1 MSSDVLAV
9 GGRGN
14 AKPSTASIDELCIN
28 TIRTLAMDAVQKA
41 KSGHPGT
48 PMALAPVAYALWQNV
63 LRYDPQHPVW
73 PNRDRFVLSNGHAS
87 MLLYALIHL
96 AGIRDDRDGRS
107 APAVSLDDIKQFR
120 QLGSRCP
127 GHPEYRHTVGVET
140 TTGPLGQGCGN
151 SVGMAMAQRFLA
163 IQFNRPDATL
173 FDYDIYTFCS
183 DGDMM
188 EGISGEAASL
198 AGHLRLSNLCWVYDN
213 NQITIDGNTGIAF
226 TEDVATRFR
235 GYGFAVIHVGDA
247 NDLTALGQAFA
258 AFRRTNDRP
267 TLIIV
272 DSHIAY
278 GAPHKQDT
286 SAAHGEPLGEEE
298 VQLTKRAYGWP
309 SDATFLV
316 PDGVYEHFRAG
327 LGDRGRQLHDGW
339 AKTLATY
346 RQLYPE
352 LAGRLDQLWSG
363 DAPPGF
369 DAELPV
375 FPADPKGMASREA
388 AGKVLDSIS
397 PRLPSLVGG
406 SADLVAS
413 TKAKV
418 AGGGDMSATQPGG
431 RNIHFGVREHSMA
444 AELSGLALSG
454 LRPFGAT
461 FLIFSDYM
469 KPSIRLAAMMQLPV
483 IYVFTHDS
491 IGLGEDGPTHQP
503 IEQLAGLRAI
513 PGLITLRPADAN
525 ETVEAWRLVMALRDE
540 PACLVLSRQALPTL
554 DRTRFGP
561 AAGLVRGAY
570 VLADAD
576 GGTPDVILIG
586 TGSEVSLCVEAQAA
600 LAAERIRARV
610 VSMPSWELFA
620 RQDERYRESVL
631 PQAVKARIS
640 VEAASVLGWER
651 HVGRD
656 GAMIGMHG
664 FGTSSPGK
672 EAMRHFG
679 FTAQAVVAA
688 ARAQIA
694 KWGASPSSTGPSR

>member
-1 MSSDVLAV
+1 MSNDVLAV
-9 GGRGN
+9 GPRGD
-14 AKPSTASIDELCIN
+14 AKPSAASIDQLCIN
-28 TIRTLAMDAVQKA
+28 TIRTRAMDAVEKA

-63 LRYDPQHPVW
+63 LRYDPEHPAW

-96 AGIRDDRDGRS
+96 AGIRDDRGGRS
-107 APAVSLDDIKQFR
+107 QAAITLDDIKQFR
-120 QLGSRCP
+120 QLGSQCP
-127 GHPEYRHTVGVET
+127 GHPEYRHAVGVET

-151 SVGMAMAQRFLA
+151 SVGMAIAQRFLA
-163 IQFNRPDATL
+163 GQFNRPDATL
-173 FDYDIYTFCS
+173 FDYDVYVFCS

-198 AGHLRLSNLCWVYDN
+198 AGHLRLSKLCWIFDN
-213 NQITIDGNTGIAF
+213 NQITIDGNTRIAF

-235 GYGFAVIHVGDA
+235 GYGFAVTHVGDA

-258 AFRRTNDRP
+258 TFRRTNDRP

-286 SAAHGEPLGEEE
+286 PAAHGEPLGEAE
-298 VQLTKRAYGWP
+298 VRLAKRAYGWP
-309 SDATFLV
+309 PDAKFLV
-316 PDGVYEHFRAG
+316 PDEVYAHFRAG
-327 LGDRGRQLHDGW
+327 LGNRGRQLHEDW
-339 AKTLATY
+339 AKAFATY
-346 RQLYPE
+346 RQRYPD
-352 LAGRLDQLWSG
+352 LADRLTQLWNG
-363 DAPPGF
+363 APPRGW
-369 DAELPV
+369 DADLPV

-388 AGKVLDSIS
+388 SGKVLGAIS
-397 PRLPSLVGG
+397 PRLPTLVGG
-406 SADLVAS
+406 SADLVTS

-418 AGGGDMSATQPGG
+418 AGGGDMSATQAG
-431 RNIHFGVREHSMA
+431 RNIHFGVREHAMA

-503 IEQLAGLRAI
+503 IEQLTGLRAI
-513 PGLITLRPADAN
+513 PGLITFRPADAN
-525 ETVEAWRLVMALRDE
+525 ETAEAWRLVVALKDQ
-540 PACLVLSRQALPTL
+540 PACLILTRQALPTL
-554 DRTRFGP
+554 DRTRFAP
-561 AAGLVRGAY
+561 ASGLARGAY

-576 GGTPDVILIG
+576 GGIPDVILIG

-620 RQDERYRESVL
+620 RQDATYRENVL

-651 HVGRD
+651 HVGPD
-656 GAMIGMHG
+656 GAMIGMHS
-664 FGTSSPGK
+664 FGTSAPGK
-672 EAMRHFG
+672 EALKHFG
-679 FTAQAVVAA
+679 FTAQAVVDA

-694 KWGASPSSTGPSR
+694 KWGRRP